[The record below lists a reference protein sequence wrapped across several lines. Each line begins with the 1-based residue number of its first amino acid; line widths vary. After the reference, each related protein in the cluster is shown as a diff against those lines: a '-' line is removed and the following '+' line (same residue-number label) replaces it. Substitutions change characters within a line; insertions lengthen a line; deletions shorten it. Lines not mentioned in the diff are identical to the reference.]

1 MWNAQAGPANNEV
14 RSFDLLPLGLCILDR
29 QMIVCCWNRSLEQWT
44 GIHREQI
51 LGHPYSSAVGATA
64 ALALHDR
71 VARALDGDVANDT
84 ACTLLETFG
93 GPPGASGNSSP
104 RMRQRI
110 TVRRWDEQGE
120 FALVIVEDVTTEY
133 RQIRGLLSERETL
146 RLGMRRLE
154 ERGRA
159 LRLSEE
165 RFNFAVRGSSDGIW
179 DWNVVTN
186 EVYYSPRF
194 KELLGYADR
203 EFEDT
208 PQVLEQHLPP
218 EEAVRHIATVRA
230 HLKRNRPLDLETRL
244 RTKQGDWR
252 WFRVRGRSIAD
263 VDGRAVRM
271 AGTLTDI
278 TDRKSFEAELKRAAA
293 EVEES
298 RRRIEAQ
305 STALVE
311 QAAELEVA
319 RRRAEQATKSARR

>member
-1 MWNAQAGPANNEV
+1 MWNAQAGPASNEL
-14 RSFDLLPLGLCILDR
+14 RSFDLLPLGLCILNR

-44 GIHREQI
+44 GIRREQI
-51 LGHPYSSAVGATA
+51 LGRPYSSAVGATA

-93 GPPGASGNSSP
+93 GPPDASGNGSP

-110 TVRRWDEQGE
+110 TVRRWDDQGE
-120 FALVIVEDVTTEY
+120 FALVIVEDVTAEY

-179 DWNVVTN
+179 DWDVVTN

-194 KELLGYADR
+194 KELLGYSDR
-203 EFEDT
+203 EFEN
-208 PQVLEQHLPP
+208 VLSSLENHLPP
-218 EEAVRHIATVRA
+218 EESAATLATIGA
-230 HLKRNRPLDLETRL
+230 HLE
-244 RTKQGDWR
+244 
-252 WFRVRGRSIAD
+252 
-263 VDGRAVRM
+263 
-271 AGTLTDI
+271 
-278 TDRKSFEAELKRAAA
+278 
-293 EVEES
+293 
-298 RRRIEAQ
+298 
-305 STALVE
+305 
-311 QAAELEVA
+311 
-319 RRRAEQATKSARR
+319 